1 MLFNTNKK
9 GYKMKLTYYV
19 KKQID
24 SDDITDVNIA
34 NNDSDYPD
42 LTNAY
47 IANITHPHLT
57 FTAEECESLQQE
69 NDEWFYEIALE
80 KARES
85 SHGL

>member
-1 MLFNTNKK
+1 
-9 GYKMKLTYYV
+9 MKLTYYV

-47 IANITHPHLT
+47 IANITHPNVTL
-57 FTAEECESLQQE
+57 TAEDCESLQEE
-69 NDEWFYEIALE
+69 NDEWFYELALE
-80 KARES
+80 KAREG